1 VLSVNLEVDEVNC
14 KVRLYRF
21 PMKKLLA
28 LAIALAVMG
37 SGVAVAH
44 QPVVLLNSDTTA
56 AKGPLL
62 VDGTVSFA
70 VRASFAKVR

>member
-1 VLSVNLEVDEVNC
+1 MFSVNLVVEEA
-14 KVRLYRF
+14 KYEVRLYRF

-28 LAIALAVMG
+28 MVITLAVIG

-44 QPVVLLNSDTTA
+44 QPVVLLNTDTTA

-70 VRASFAKVR
+70 VRA